1 MKKSELKKI
10 LKPLIKEC
18 IKECIFEDGVLSGI
32 IKEVAHGMAGNVV
45 VESNVP
51 SGPSVDVKQKQLE
64 EEYEKQRQERIKRLN
79 ENATQQFGVDI
90 FQGTEAAPPETSG
103 NGPLTGVSPGDKGV
117 DIDGIVGLAR
127 GKWKHLI

>member
-51 SGPSVDVKQKQLE
+51 SGPSADVKQKQLE
-64 EEYEKQRQERIKRLN
+64 EEYEKERIKRLN
-79 ENATQQFGVDI
+79 ENATQQFGVDV